1 MWSDEAC
8 TVAPIITGNMEN
20 DRPLRGVVMPAGEFR
35 KRFDARPPLNLGNLL
50 QEIRANQIP
59 NGPIY
64 LTLARLWAERFG
76 NNMLWLR
83 TLSAILGVMTLPL
96 VFWLCMELFRRSSI
110 AWAVTTLFAVSP
122 IQVEYANEARSYTLM
137 CLVMVLGTALLSRAC
152 SSDKKLSWIIYALCQ
167 VLCFYIHISTIA
179 VTGLHGLA
187 VLIGAR
193 NRFKSFLLSM
203 LIVVAG
209 GVLLLIYLGPY
220 AGQHR
225 EVLEHAWWSRSLTF
239 DVLLDKWRTVLALGF
254 SDLNSEG
261 TVASTRFL
269 RESILIGIASAFVF
283 CARRFRGLT
292 RALILIVPI
301 GFLAFLWSLDLV
313 LGGLRASVPR
323 YLFPCFLWTQVAV
336 GAMLASGLDAKK
348 TFVRVGAVTV
358 FLCLCGVALVSDFRF
373 MTATEWWTKW
383 RFQETEELRY
393 IRTLDKPLLAFRYA
407 AHAVL
412 YSTIVEPD
420 VPIYLDAGFK
430 SPPEGYTIV
439 MPRSDYRWLT
449 AVLGPKGFT
458 VKKHP
463 TIANLCTL
471 TKDAG
476 K

>member
-35 KRFDARPPLNLGNLL
+35 KHFDARPPLNLGNLL
-50 QEIRANQIP
+50 QEIRANHIP

-76 NNMLWLR
+76 NNMPSLR

-96 VFWLCMELFRRSSI
+96 VFWLCMELFGKPSI

-137 CLVMVLGTALLSRAC
+137 VFVMVLGTALLSRAC
-152 SSDKKLSWIIYALCQ
+152 SSDKKLNWIIYALSQ

-209 GVLLLIYLGPY
+209 GVLLLLYLGPY
-220 AGQHR
+220 ASQHR
-225 EVLEHAWWSRSLTF
+225 DILVNAWWSRSLTF
-239 DVLLDKWRTVLALGF
+239 DVLLEKWRTVLALGF
-254 SDLNSEG
+254 SDLNSM
-261 TVASTRFL
+261 TSQAWTRYL
-269 RESILIGIASAFVF
+269 REGILAGIALSFVF
-283 CARRFRGLT
+283 CARRFSGLT
-292 RALILIVPI
+292 RALVLIVPI
-301 GFLAFLWSLDLV
+301 GYLAFLWSLDLV

-348 TFVRVGAVTV
+348 MYVRVGAVTL
-358 FLCLCGVALVSDFRF
+358 FFCLCFVALVSDFRF
-373 MTATEWWTKW
+373 ATANVWWTKW
-383 RFQETEELRY
+383 RFQEAEELEY
-393 IRTLDKPLLAFRYA
+393 TRTLDKPLLAFRYA

-412 YSTIVEPD
+412 YSTILEPD
-420 VPIYLDAGFK
+420 VPIYLDREFN

-439 MPRSDYRWLT
+439 MPRSNYHWLT

-471 TKDAG
+471 TKDVG